1 MHDDDIGA
9 VVVRTECSV
18 GSQQLADMIC
28 TAVKGFWMQRLQSVF
43 DRHCGAPVLDEQK
56 SSFLLLQLLIHSF
69 DVTVTEYVQSTCKFN
84 F

>member
-1 MHDDDIGA
+1 MHDDDLGA

-28 TAVKGFWMQRLQSVF
+28 TAVEGFWMQRLKSVF
-43 DRHCGAPVLDEQK
+43 ERHCGAPVLDEQK

-69 DVTVTEYVQSTCKFN
+69 DVTVTARVKL
-84 F
+84 